1 MISQKQMFALVTQL
15 AQAKNQQDIETS
27 LKIYHPQVELITPS
41 LNAKGVGCEKARQ
54 QLELFFNVFPD
65 YTVRLDQHAFND
77 NLMLAFGSVSL
88 TPTIA
93 PPITQKQFEKVTVPV
108 FIEFHF
114 KDGKISKE
122 VFNLDY
128 GHIFKKSGLTKQELY
143 MANQLFINSK
153 KAQSAHA

>member
-1 MISQKQMFALVTQL
+1 MISQSKMLTLVTDL
-15 AQAKNQQDIETS
+15 ALAKSQQDIETA
-27 LKIYHPQVELITPS
+27 LDIYHPQVELITPS
-41 LNAKGVGCEKARQ
+41 LNAKGMGTEQARQ

-65 YTVRLDQHAFND
+65 YTVSLDQHAFND
-77 NLMLAFGSVSL
+77 NLMLAFGTVSV

-93 PPITQKQFEKVTVPV
+93 PAITQKQFEKVIVPV